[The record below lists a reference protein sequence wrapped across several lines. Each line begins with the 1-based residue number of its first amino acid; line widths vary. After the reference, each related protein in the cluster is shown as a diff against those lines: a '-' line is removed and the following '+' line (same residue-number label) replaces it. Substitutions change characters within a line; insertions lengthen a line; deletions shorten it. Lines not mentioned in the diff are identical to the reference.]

1 MGSGNLL
8 FMILVAGLAIV
19 LAAIFVMMGVVI
31 VKSVKNAKKKSA
43 EEQTNDQDDRL

>member
-8 FMILVAGLAIV
+8 FMILVAGLALV

-31 VKSVKNAKKKSA
+31 VKSVKNAKNKA
-43 EEQTNDQDDRL
+43 EVEKTNENDDRL